1 LEFKRIVKSDLP
13 FGSEFSPSQVDFPT
27 LLEIASKSADWQSFE
42 LAVKA
47 KYFDA
52 HATSEYNRRKLAN
65 NCKLGMI
72 AYDIIDR
79 NAQLTEFG
87 KKLHSLKENEPE
99 LYRELAKHIL
109 LNKHGLALVQCISD
123 MGVAN
128 EPIKLTT
135 LREWLEE
142 RGVHF
147 PRGGKH
153 PSIMRLWLEKAGI
166 FYEASWRINENRL
179 QQVLGSPMSD
189 IESLAMLSPQQRAF
203 LKALANLDA
212 AGPFSSN
219 DIEKMASAT
228 YGVKFDEKNLPKQVL
243 YPLEKAGYVQLTR
256 GTKEPGRGAKPFLL
270 VPTEKLKKDLL
281 EPILSQFEKQ
291 ANADLRPLLRKP
303 LSDVLVDLKSGDRH
317 LRGLALEALAFKI
330 MRLIDLR
337 YIATRLRGSET
348 GGAEVDLI
356 FEGLQLIFSRWQIQC
371 KNTSRVGLDDVAKEV
386 GLTFALKSNVVV
398 VVSTGEIGPEAR
410 KYASHVM
417 STSNL
422 DVVLMDRIDVE
433 SIKENPACITDIL
446 LREAKRAMQIKKLKL
461 EESQPANQ
469 QHGTNT

>member
-1 LEFKRIVKSDLP
+1 LESKRIVRSDLP
-13 FGSEFSPSQVDFPT
+13 FGSEFSPSQVDLPT
-27 LLEIASKSADWQSFE
+27 LLEIANKSTDWQSFE
-42 LAVKA
+42 LTVKA
-47 KYFDA
+47 KYFDT

-72 AYDIIDR
+72 AYDITDR

-87 KKLHSLKENEPE
+87 KKLHSLKDNEKE
-99 LYRELAKHIL
+99 LYKEFAKHIL
-109 LNKHGLALVQCISD
+109 LDKHGLALVQCILD
-123 MGVAN
+123 MLSAN
-128 EPIKLTT
+128 ESIKLTT

-166 FYEASWRINENRL
+166 FHSNSWRVNESRL
-179 QQVLGSPMSD
+179 QEIVGSPLSE
-189 IESLAMLSPQQRAF
+189 IESLALLSPQQKAF
-203 LKALANLDA
+203 VKALANLDST
-212 AGPFSSN
+212 GPFLSN

-228 YGVKFDEKNLPKQVL
+228 YGIKFDEKNLPKQVL
-243 YPLEKAGYVQLTR
+243 YALESAGYIQLTR
-256 GTKEPGRGAKPFLL
+256 GTKEPGRGAKPFL
-270 VPTEKLKKDLL
+270 VTVTEKLRKDLI
-281 EPILSQFEKQ
+281 EPVLKQFEDQ
-291 ANADLRPLLRKP
+291 TNVELRPLLRKP
-303 LSDVLVDLKSGDRH
+303 LNEILVDLKSDNRH

-330 MRLIDLR
+330 MRLIDLK

-356 FEGLQLIFSRWQIQC
+356 FEGLQLAFSRWQIQC
-371 KNTSRVGLDDVAKEV
+371 KNTARVGLDDVAKEV

-422 DVVLMDRIDVE
+422 DVVLIDRDDIDSVKDNPT
-433 SIKENPACITDIL
+433 SIVDIL
-446 LREAKRAMQIKKLKL
+446 MREAKRAMQIKKLKIEGL
-461 EESQPANQ
+461 TESESTASLL
-469 QHGTNT
+469 